1 MQRNFSTGFIYIKK
15 IIERLSINI
24 NKYSRDRGESESKV
38 NFYFK
43 IFLCFYTPEPRFRV
57 TRDNALGILGHHCAI
72 SGRIC
77 FWQ

>member
-38 NFYFK
+38 KF
-43 IFLCFYTPEPRFRV
+43 
-57 TRDNALGILGHHCAI
+57 
-72 SGRIC
+72 
-77 FWQ
+77 